1 MRRILKYLLPFA
13 MLLNTSC
20 DNDGNIENPDKKF
33 FLKMYG
39 TDGDQTAVDMEV
51 LGDGSILLLG
61 TSVSDDNTSRTYV
74 VKLNDEGQI
83 VWTKKFG
90 ETRETAVDIEPT
102 LNGNFVLLSDFV
114 SSNLDHDIKLILITQ
129 DGVKLDSTTRGS
141 TNNEFPK
148 SVTPLSD
155 GGYIVTG
162 KVEEVLNGPTNIFH
176 FRCDSN
182 LDWIATTWTDVYG
195 IANKGTDVGIK
206 VYQQDDTT
214 FYVFGSSDQTH
225 TGQTTRAA
233 NIFYYTLNRVGNT
246 KNPHYTGKL
255 DVDVQINSVYKAPGE
270 LAGNFVLLG
279 TQLNASA
286 PAGLQFS
293 ILRNPLSQTLDASG
307 DEQIDT
313 QLNLPATLT
322 AVNVSAASSGQSATG
337 YFILCNEPRAQG
349 SNIYL
354 AKIDQ
359 SANVLWSVSLGS
371 ESENDFGSVV
381 RELPDGRILVLGTV
395 RVADK
400 QSKMALFKLNSNGRL
415 QE

>member
-1 MRRILKYLLPFA
+1 MRRLLKYLLPFA

-39 TDGDQTAVDMEV
+39 TDGDQTAVDME
-51 LGDGSILLLG
+51 LLNDGSILVLG
-61 TSVSDDNTSRTYV
+61 TSVSDDNTSRVYL
-74 VKLNDEGQI
+74 VKLNAEGQI

-102 LNGNFVLLSDFV
+102 PNGNFVLLSDYV
-114 SSNLDHDIKLILITQ
+114 SSNLDHDIKLILITP
-129 DGVKLDSTTRGS
+129 DGLKLDSAIRGS
-141 TNNEFPK
+141 ANNEFPK
-148 SVTPLSD
+148 SVTPISD

-162 KVEEVLNGPTNIFH
+162 KVEEVLNGATNVFH
-176 FRCDSN
+176 FRCDAN
-182 LDWIATTWTDVYG
+182 LDWITTTWTDIYG
-195 IANKGTDVGIK
+195 SANNSTDVGIK
-206 VYQQDDTT
+206 VYEQSPSL
-214 FYVFGSSDQTH
+214 FYLFGSSNLFHNQ
-225 TGQTTRAA
+225 ANKA
-233 NIFYYTLNRVGNT
+233 VNIFYYSLDAFGHTGNP
-246 KNPHYTGKL
+246 KYTGKL
-255 DVDVQINSVYKAPGE
+255 DIDVQINVAYKAPPE
-270 LAGNFVLLG
+270 LATNFVLLG
-279 TQLNASA
+279 TQLTGPSA
-286 PAGLQFS
+286 IGIQFS
-293 ILRNPLSQTLDASG
+293 ILRNPLAQEGDASS

-313 QLNLPATLT
+313 QLSLPATLT
-322 AVNVSAASSGQSATG
+322 AVNVSAASSGQSTTG

>member
-1 MRRILKYLLPFA
+1 MDRLLKYLLA
-13 MLLNTSC
+13 STMLLTLSC
-20 DNDGNIENPDKKF
+20 DNDGNVDNPDKKF

-39 TDGDQTAVDMEV
+39 TDGDQTAVDLE
-51 LGDGSILLLG
+51 LLSDGSILLLG
-61 TSVSDDNTSRTYV
+61 TSVSDDNTSRVYL
-74 VKLNDEGQI
+74 VKLNDEGRI

-102 LNGNFVLLSDFV
+102 SNGNFVLLSDFV
-114 SSNLDHDIKLILITQ
+114 SSNLDHNLKLILITQ
-129 DGVKLDSTTRGS
+129 DGVKLDSAIRGS
-141 TNNEFPK
+141 VNNEFPK

-162 KVEEVLNGPTNIFH
+162 KVEEALNGPTNIFH

-182 LDWIATTWTDVYG
+182 LNWLTTTWKDTYG
-195 IANKGTDVGIK
+195 SSNDTDVGVKI
-206 VYQQDDTT
+206 YQQGIDL
-214 FYVFGSSDQTH
+214 FYVFGSSNLDHNQTKG
-225 TGQTTRAA
+225 TA
-233 NIFYYTLNRVGNT
+233 NIFYYTLNEVGYPG
-246 KNPHYTGKL
+246 NPNYTGKL
-255 DVDVQINSVYKAPGE
+255 DVDVQINSAYKAPVE
-270 LAGNFVLLG
+270 LGGNFVLLG
-279 TQLNASA
+279 TQFSGLNSL
-286 PAGLQFS
+286 GLQFS
-293 ILRNPLSQTLDASG
+293 VLRNPLEASGDASK

-313 QLNLPATLT
+313 QLNLPASLT
-322 AVNVSAASSGQSATG
+322 GVNVSAASSGQSATG
-337 YFILCNEPRAQG
+337 YFILCNEPRPQG

-359 SANVLWSVSLGS
+359 STSVLWSVSLGS

-395 RVADK
+395 RVADR

>member
-1 MRRILKYLLPFA
+1 
-13 MLLNTSC
+13 MLSVFSC
-20 DNDGNIENPDKKF
+20 DNDSNIDNPDEKF

-39 TDGDQTAVDMEV
+39 TDGDQTAVDME
-51 LGDGSILLLG
+51 LLSDGSVLLLG
-61 TSVSDDNTSRTYV
+61 TSVSDDNTSKIYL
-74 VKLNDEGQI
+74 VKLNTEGQI
-83 VWTKKFG
+83 VWTKKYG

-102 LNGNFVLLSDFV
+102 SNGNFVLLSDYV
-114 SSNLDHDIKLILITQ
+114 SGNLDHDIKLILITA
-129 DGVKLDSTTRGS
+129 DGTKLDSAIRGS
-141 TNNEFPK
+141 ANNEFPK
-148 SVTPLSD
+148 SVTPISD

-162 KVEEVLNGPTNIFH
+162 KVEEVLNGTTNVFH
-176 FRCDSN
+176 FRCNSN
-182 LDWIATTWTDVYG
+182 LNWLTAASGWSDIYG
-195 IANKGTDVGIK
+195 SLGDTDVGFK
-206 VYQQDDTT
+206 VYQQDTT
-214 FYVFGSSDQTH
+214 FYLFGSSNLNHSQPK
-225 TGQTTRAA
+225 GVI

-246 KNPHYTGKL
+246 NNPHFTGKPN
-255 DVDVQINSVYKAPGE
+255 VDVQIGAVYKAPAE
-270 LAGNFVLLG
+270 LAGNYVLLG
-279 TQLNASA
+279 TQLSASA
-286 PAGLQFS
+286 PVGLQFS
-293 ILRNPLSQTLDASG
+293 ILRNPLSTAADASG

-313 QLNLPATLT
+313 QLSLPPTLT

-400 QSKMALFKLNSNGRL
+400 QSKLALFKLNSNGRL